1 MLVVFLG
8 ACLGHLALMIASH
21 NWWYGQRLPRGTGTF
36 IHFGHAALVVAF
48 PCYLL
53 YARGWTLA
61 GLFAFPSGPAWPPTG
76 QEVLAAYVVVCAA
89 VGFLLLPADTARR
102 LLRRDPGTDT
112 HSQVFDVARELGY
125 RPLGKNR
132 KALMTMLPGNEIFQV
147 ELVERTLRLPRLPAA
162 WEGLTVLHLTD
173 LHLNGTPDR
182 DWFRFV
188 MDRCAGWQPDLVAVT
203 GDVADSFYHMRWIVP
218 VLGRLRWRLAAFAIL
233 GNHDHWYD
241 PPLIRRRLRRVG
253 MRVLANSW
261 EQIEVRGEPLVVV
274 GHEGPWLR
282 PAPDLKA
289 CPEGPFRLCLS
300 HTPDNIRWSRAHDI
314 DLMLSGH
321 VHGGQVR
328 VPVFGSLLVP
338 SAYGRRYDC
347 GTFDESP
354 TLLHVSRGL
363 SGEHPLRYRCRPE
376 VVLLTLR
383 QANGPALHGVEKG
396 RERALVAQA
405 RSGPS

>member
-1 MLVVFLG
+1 MLYLFLG
-8 ACLGHLALMIASH
+8 VCLGHLALMIASH
-21 NWWYGQRLPRGTGTF
+21 NWWYGQRLPHGTGSF
-36 IHFGHAALVVAF
+36 IHFGHAAAIVAF
-48 PCYLL
+48 PLYLL
-53 YARGWTLA
+53 HAYGWHLA
-61 GLFAFPSGPAWPPTG
+61 GLFDFPSGPAWPPTG
-76 QEVLAAYVVVCAA
+76 QELVAAYAILCAVA
-89 VGFLLLPADTARR
+89 GFLLLPLNTARR

-112 HSQVFDVARELGY
+112 NAQVIDVAKELGY

-132 KALMTMLPGNEIFQV
+132 KAPMVLLPGNQIFQV
-147 ELVERTLRLPRLPAA
+147 EMVERTLRLPRLPPA
-162 WEGLTVLHLTD
+162 WEGLTILHLTD

-188 MDRCAGWQPDLVAVT
+188 MDRCAAWQPDLVALT
-203 GDVADSFYHMRWIVP
+203 GDVADSFHHMRWIVP
-218 VLGRLRWRLAAFAIL
+218 VLGRLRWRLEAFAIL

-241 PPLIRRRLRRVG
+241 TPLIRRRLRRVG

-282 PAPDLKA
+282 PAPDLKG

-300 HTPDNIRWSRAHDI
+300 HTPDNIRWSRRHGI

-328 VPVFGSLLVP
+328 FPVFGSVLVP
-338 SAYGRRYDC
+338 SAYGRYYDC
-347 GTFDESP
+347 GTFEEPP

-363 SGEHPLRYRCRPE
+363 SGEHPLRYGCRPE

-383 QANGPALHGVEKG
+383 QAKSPAPPGVRRG
-396 RERALVAQA
+396 SASALVGQAQG
-405 RSGPS
+405 GPS